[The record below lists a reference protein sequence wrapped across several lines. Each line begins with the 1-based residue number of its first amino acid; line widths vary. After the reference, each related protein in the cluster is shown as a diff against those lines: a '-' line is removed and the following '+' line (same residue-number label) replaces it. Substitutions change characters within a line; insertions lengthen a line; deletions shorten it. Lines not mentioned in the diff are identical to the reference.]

1 VSPGKVGGAGRT
13 TSTSSRPSTSTS
25 SGRPATSTE
34 RIEAL
39 TGRKS
44 SKRTAEEEQ
53 FGGAPGKA
61 MQRDLKRNAR
71 KQDDEAKEQYESG
84 RDDARAEHRAKS
96 ADKRKSKVRRQARG
110 KARKVQHAAK
120 APVKAARSGTVI
132 GLLVG
137 SLGLVLLINFLRAS
151 SATAGFLGGL
161 NTAIAWIADPTKVI
175 EYKGGG

>member
-1 VSPGKVGGAGRT
+1 MSAGKPGAGRT

-25 SGRPATSTE
+25 SGRPPTSTE

-44 SKRTAEEEQ
+44 SKRQAEEDQ
-53 FGGAPGKA
+53 FGGGPSRA
-61 MQRDLKRNAR
+61 MERDLKRNAR
-71 KQDDEAKEQYESG
+71 KQDDEAREQYEAG
-84 RDDARAEHRAKS
+84 HDDAKTEHRQKS

-110 KARKVQHAAK
+110 KARKVQTAAK
-120 APVKAARSGTVI
+120 TPVRAARSGTVI

-137 SLGLVLLINFLRAS
+137 SLGLVLLVNFLRAS
-151 SATAGFLGGL
+151 TQAAGFLGGL
-161 NTAIAWIADPTKVI
+161 NTAIAWISDPTKVI